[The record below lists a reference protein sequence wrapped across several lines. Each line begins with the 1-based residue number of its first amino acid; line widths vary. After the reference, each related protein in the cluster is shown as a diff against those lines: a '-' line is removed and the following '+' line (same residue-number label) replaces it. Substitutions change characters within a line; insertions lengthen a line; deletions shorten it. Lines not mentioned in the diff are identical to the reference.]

1 MVFKKKKIEEKIV
14 EEVKEVE
21 SPTAEEMICEADDE
35 TISDGPEEPATAK
48 DLDNQ
53 LNAVLN
59 DLNNRIQ
66 SLEAFNFRLKN
77 I

>member
-14 EEVKEVE
+14 KEVEEVE
-21 SPTAEEMICEADDE
+21 SPIAEEIVFEDE
-35 TISDGPEEPATAK
+35 DLKPDEVEEPVTAK

-53 LNAVLN
+53 LNDVLN

-66 SLEAFNFRLKN
+66 NLEAFNFRLKN

>member
-1 MVFKKKKIEEKIV
+1 MVFKTKKHKEEIV
-14 EEVKEVE
+14 EEVEEVE
-21 SPTAEEMICEADDE
+21 SPTAEEIVSEDE
-35 TISDGPEEPATAK
+35 ITKETTSEEPVKTE

-59 DLNNRIQ
+59 ELNNRIQ
-66 SLEAFNFRLKN
+66 NLEATLYRLKN